1 MKKLGLDLGKARVGI
16 AMSDI
21 LGILAS
27 PYETLQS
34 KGLER
39 DCLYVASLCEK
50 FGVDVVVI
58 GLPLKLD
65 GTESEMTLYA
75 KQFAERLKNLI
86 SANIILQDERLTSIE
101 AEEYLNQTN
110 TRGKKRKEVLDQV
123 AACIILQSYLDTNS

>member
-1 MKKLGLDLGKARVGI
+1 MKKIGLDLGKKRVGI
-16 AMSDI
+16 AMSDL

-39 DCLYVASLCEK
+39 DVLYVQSLCERYQ
-50 FGVDVVVI
+50 VDAVVI
-58 GLPLKLD
+58 GLPLNMD
-65 GTESEMTLYA
+65 GTESFMTEYA
-75 KQFAERLKNLI
+75 KEFAESLKQKI
-86 SANIILQDERLTSIE
+86 SAKIILQDERLTSLE

-123 AACIILQSYLDTNS
+123 AACIILQTYLDTI

>member
-50 FGVDVVVI
+50 FSVDVVVI
-58 GLPLKLD
+58 GLPLNMD
-65 GTESEMTLYA
+65 GTESEMTTYA
-75 KQFAERLKNLI
+75 KDFAERLKNLI
-86 SANIILQDERLTSIE
+86 SAKIILQDERLTSVE

-123 AACIILQSYLDTNS
+123 AACIILQSYLDTNG